1 MRELLRRVTTA
12 LEVAPVTTFRLLALA
27 MLVMT
32 AGCKNEQAAPGKT
45 AAPTTGDRVVEL
57 KVTEEGFEPTPVTV
71 KKGEPLLLKVTRTTD
86 KTCATE
92 ILIAETDINVP
103 LPLNQTVE
111 VRYTP
116 NKTGQIQY
124 GCAMGMM
131 ISGVLVV
138 E

>member
-1 MRELLRRVTTA
+1 M
-12 LEVAPVTTFRLLALA
+12 TTFRWFALS
-27 MLVMT
+27 MLVL
-32 AGCKNEQAAPGKT
+32 AVGCKNESKPAA
-45 AAPTTGDRVVEL
+45 ASGDRVVEL
-57 KVTEEGFEPTPVTV
+57 KVTEEGFEPSPISV
-71 KKGEPLLLKVTRTTD
+71 KKGEPLVLKVTRVTD

-92 ILIAETDINVP
+92 ILIDGTDINVP
-103 LPLNQTVE
+103 LPLNQPVE

-116 NKTGQIQY
+116 SKSGQIRY